1 LEDDSDSGR
10 KQKSTEV
17 LLKKNKDGYPI
28 LPSIEEIEGRKL
40 VYKKKLIGRFM
51 GDMYSALAADCCC

>member
-1 LEDDSDSGR
+1 
-10 KQKSTEV
+10 V

-28 LPSIEEIEGRKL
+28 LPSIEEIEGHEL

-51 GDMYSALAADCCC
+51 GDVYSALAADCCC

>member
-1 LEDDSDSGR
+1 MGR

-28 LPSIEEIEGRKL
+28 LPSIEEIEGREL

-51 GDMYSALAADCCC
+51 GDAYSALAADCCC